1 MANAL
6 AAGAAKRLLEWAPK
20 LAAKPLAVVPFSLK
34 ATMIRQVL
42 EQVMQEQA
50 QDGELDFLQGRQVA
64 IRVTDLALEFAVS
77 YDGDWLISPYDKSS
91 AEVCFS
97 ASSPSLLLVA
107 SGKEDPD
114 TLFFQ
119 RLLSIEGDT
128 ELGLEVKNL
137 LLGIELETMPAPL
150 RYSVQT
156 LATRLQQLQQMAQP
170 QPVVPH

>member
-6 AAGAAKRLLEWAPK
+6 ATGAAKQLLQWAPK
-20 LAAKPLAVVPFSLK
+20 LATKPLAVVPFSLK
-34 ATMIRQVL
+34 AAIIRQL
-42 EQVMQEQA
+42 LGQVMVQQA

-64 IRVTDLALEFAVS
+64 IRVTDLDLDFAVS
-77 YDGDWLISPYDKSS
+77 YNGTWLITPFNNET

-97 ASSPSLLLVA
+97 ASSQSLLLIA

-137 LLGIELETMPAPL
+137 LLGIELETMPAL
-150 RYSVQT
+150 LQYSVQT
-156 LATRLQQLQQMAQP
+156 VAKTLQQLQQVAQLG
-170 QPVVPH
+170 